1 MGKFILCAGPLAK
14 EPYHFALTNTDVY
27 SLEELGYYLYH
38 NIYTISLKTFDEHF
52 FRWIE
57 LELKRPD
64 LAEKWREICNVSEDI
79 KDIVVSI
86 LCATDY
92 FTKLEIESLIKTVD
106 LINDMLPIQRRKM
119 EADNYLKYQ
128 DLDKALQVYKE
139 IVGSDEARDLT
150 PKEFGNILH
159 NIAIIHVQMHAFERA
174 EREFR
179 QAYSLNQNEE
189 SLREYMYLLK
199 LQHKDKQLMQEILE
213 YNLSEETVQTYLAD
227 LENILL
233 EAEATKNYKK
243 IIELPALKESGKVGD
258 YYYAIDTMI
267 FKWKQQYKHGMEQA

>member
-1 MGKFILCAGPLAK
+1 M
-14 EPYHFALTNTDVY
+14 
-27 SLEELGYYLYH
+27 
-38 NIYTISLKTFDEHF
+38 
-52 FRWIE
+52 
-57 LELKRPD
+57 
-64 LAEKWREICNVSEDI
+64 
-79 KDIVVSI
+79 
-86 LCATDY
+86 
-92 FTKLEIESLIKTVD
+92 
-106 LINDMLPIQRRKM
+106 
-119 EADNYLKYQ
+119 
-128 DLDKALQVYKE
+128 QVYKE
-139 IVGSDEARDLT
+139 IVGSDDARDLT